1 MGFGCLFSHD
11 FGAPEHEREREQ
23 RGSEVIVTT
32 REVKTCLD
40 CGARQILAEN
50 TAIKGRGAASPETE
64 AEGAKAEGEGDT
76 KADEPESAEADAG
89 ASGWTTAVI
98 DRPSGNDP
106 DPAGEAGSESGSEAG
121 SGADPGPDAAVTHD
135 AVILTDDSGD
145 SEGADDRA
153 PTEWPEFRADDGTP
167 PERDRGDDTDAG
179 ETNSGAD
186 AVTLR
191 CDGCSRAWNP
201 EGSSLLPGDLCPNC
215 RSAYLEEYGG

>member
-11 FGAPEHEREREQ
+11 FGAPEREREREQ

-50 TAIKGRGAASPETE
+50 TAIKGRAAASRD
-64 AEGAKAEGEGDT
+64 AEGADAEGDKAEGET
-76 KADEPESAEADAG
+76 EPAEADADG

-98 DRPSGNDP
+98 DRPSGGDP
-106 DPAGEAGSESGSEAG
+106 DPPEESEHGPGPESGS
-121 SGADPGPDAAVTHD
+121 DAAVTHD
-135 AVILTDDSGD
+135 AVILTDDSED
-145 SEGADDRA
+145 SEEADGRA
-153 PTEWPEFRADDGTP
+153 PTEWPEFRAGDETSPDRDG
-167 PERDRGDDTDAG
+167 RDDTDTG
-179 ETNSGAD
+179 EGGA
-186 AVTLR
+186 ATLR

-201 EGSSLLPGDLCPNC
+201 EGSSLIPGDLCPNC

>member
-11 FGAPEHEREREQ
+11 FGAPEREREREQ

-50 TAIKGRGAASPETE
+50 TAIKGRAAASRD
-64 AEGAKAEGEGDT
+64 AEGADAEGADAEGDKT
-76 KADEPESAEADAG
+76 EGETEPAEADAGG

-98 DRPSGNDP
+98 DRPSGGDP
-106 DPAGEAGSESGSEAG
+106 DPPEEPGSGPGPDSGS
-121 SGADPGPDAAVTHD
+121 DAAVTHD
-135 AVILTDDSGD
+135 AVILTDDSEDGD
-145 SEGADDRA
+145 ADDRA
-153 PTEWPEFRADDGTP
+153 PTEWPEFRAGDETSPDSDGRDDT
-167 PERDRGDDTDAG
+167 DTDAG
-179 ETNSGAD
+179 GAD
-186 AVTLR
+186 AATLR

-201 EGSSLLPGDLCPNC
+201 EGSSLIPGDLCPNC